1 MSQLK
6 RKFIEDNAVN
16 GAKIRLDNNEMLRG
30 RNAANTADI
39 DILKVT
45 SANELELQAQ
55 PKAAAA
61 LPMPSA
67 EKDYVTVEYVQNVI
81 NGKQDPKEAV
91 DVLAMAPLVLSG
103 ATPLLVDGRTIQDGD
118 AIGLLAQ
125 VAPAENGVYVASV
138 DGGSYTLARR
148 ADFDEDAEVSKG
160 AYFPVT
166 NGTQYAGYQVIL
178 TTENPITVGVTPLSF
193 VAYPSVL
200 SIEAGDMLAKV
211 GNTLSVDLAALSGLE
226 STNPGNGSGQ
236 LRVKTDSA
244 PAEKDQTTRRD
255 PVSGATVAK
264 KSRRQ
269 AVTLSPTDISNQYV
283 DLPDV
288 AAQDSVRLAVAGA
301 GAQFEGDDFTV
312 NYTGGASSKTRLGF
326 AGGLATAGVSALVA
340 GDKIAVYY
348 RAF

>member
-6 RKFIEDNAVN
+6 RKFVEDNAIN

-30 RNAANTADI
+30 RNAANSGDI
-39 DILKVT
+39 DILKIT
-45 SANELELQAQ
+45 SANELELQVQ
-55 PKAAAA
+55 PKAAPA
-61 LPMPSA
+61 LAMPSA
-67 EKDYVTVEYVQNVI
+67 DKDYVTVEYVQNVI

-91 DVLAMAPLVLSG
+91 DVLAMGNLALTG
-103 ATPLLVDGRTIQDGD
+103 ATPLLVDGRTILHGD
-118 AIGLLAQ
+118 AIGLVGQADASQNGPYLA
-125 VAPAENGVYVASV
+125 AL
-138 DGGSYTLARR
+138 DGGSYTLTRR
-148 ADFDEDAEVSKG
+148 ADFDQDAEVSKG

-178 TTENPITVGVTPLSF
+178 TTENPIEVGVTPLNF

-226 STNPGNGSGQ
+226 STNAGNASGQ
-236 LRVKTDSA
+236 LRVKTDTA
-244 PAEKDQTTRRD
+244 AAEKDQTTRRD

-264 KSRRQ
+264 RSRRH
-269 AVTLSPTDISNQYV
+269 AVTLSPTDIGNQYV

-301 GAQFEGDDFTV
+301 GEQLEGDDYSV
-312 NYTGGASSKTRLGF
+312 NYTGGASSKTRVSF
-326 AGGLATAGVSALVA
+326 AGGLATAGVSALVS
-340 GDKIAVYY
+340 GDKLAVYY

>member
-30 RNAANTADI
+30 RNAANSADVDILRITTADQ
-39 DILKVT
+39 
-45 SANELELQAQ
+45 LELQAQ
-55 PKAAAA
+55 PRAASALA
-61 LPMPSA
+61 LPSA
-67 EKDYVTVEYVQNVI
+67 AKDYVTVEYVQNVI

-91 DVLAMAPLVLSG
+91 DALAAGNLALAG
-103 ATPLLVDGRTIQDGD
+103 AAPLLVDGRTILDGD
-118 AIGLLAQ
+118 SIGLIGQAD
-125 VAPAENGVYVASV
+125 ARENGPYIASIS
-138 DGGSYTLARR
+138 GGSYTLARR

-166 NGTQYAGYQVIL
+166 SGTQYAGYQVIL
-178 TTENPITVGVTPLSF
+178 TTENPIGIGSTALAF

-200 SIEAGDMLAKV
+200 SIEAGDMLTKL

-226 STNPGNGSGQ
+226 STSPGSPGGQ
-236 LRVKTDSA
+236 LRVKTDTA
-244 PAEKDQTTRRD
+244 AAEKDQTTRRD

-264 KSRRQ
+264 RARRH
-269 AVTLSPTDISNQYV
+269 ALTLSPTDIGNQYV

-301 GAQFEGDDFTV
+301 GEQFEGDDYTV
-312 NYTGGASSKTRLGF
+312 NYTGGASSRTRLSF
-326 AGGLATAGVSALVA
+326 AGGLATAGVSALVS